1 MISLYIYQYHIIS
14 VLSCNVSQ
22 REWFT
27 NPVETSLTTWGEG
40 WSSHLPHRVS
50 CQPPWEPPCTD
61 SGVFL
66 SRLCL
71 SSTSQFAPFFV
82 FVVRAWVMSRKLQK
96 ASRLCSSRFPSLTQQ
111 CVTARMWAQMPI
123 LRLPLHSH
131 TRSNG
136 FALQRIT
143 EDSSPGRVLL
153 TQTTASQIPAS
164 FSKSFSAPLGA
175 IPLMHDL
182 YLWYHMIQIWYCQ

>member
-1 MISLYIYQYHIIS
+1 
-14 VLSCNVSQ
+14 
-22 REWFT
+22 
-27 NPVETSLTTWGEG
+27 
-40 WSSHLPHRVS
+40 
-50 CQPPWEPPCTD
+50 
-61 SGVFL
+61 L

-123 LRLPLHSH
+123 FRLPLHSH

-143 EDSSPGRVLL
+143 EDSSSSWILL
-153 TQTTASQIPAS
+153 TQTKPLPLVADRDLTEPLPEALPAA
-164 FSKSFSAPLGA
+164 KRVRHAPKK
-175 IPLMHDL
+175 
-182 YLWYHMIQIWYCQ
+182 